1 MEKRCQLK
9 LFWFVTTRWRLWNVT
24 EAIAGQSG
32 GNLTSWVSV
41 CECVCV
47 ISMRLYACMR
57 ECVSV
62 CVVFAHSLILS
73 TSTLSAAL
81 DELKQRKRVKASDA
95 IQTIS
100 ESHIHMY
107 S

>member
-41 CECVCV
+41 CECVCYIYKTV
-47 ISMRLYACMR
+47 
-57 ECVSV
+57 CVSV
-62 CVVFAHSLILS
+62 RVCVWCVRTLANLINIDIIGS
-73 TSTLSAAL
+73 S
-81 DELKQRKRVKASDA
+81 
-95 IQTIS
+95 
-100 ESHIHMY
+100 
-107 S
+107 

>member
-47 ISMRLYACMR
+47 ISMRLYA
-57 ECVSV
+57 
-62 CVVFAHSLILS
+62 
-73 TSTLSAAL
+73 
-81 DELKQRKRVKASDA
+81 
-95 IQTIS
+95 
-100 ESHIHMY
+100 
-107 S
+107 

>member
-41 CECVCV
+41 CVCYIYETV
-47 ISMRLYACMR
+47 
-57 ECVSV
+57 CVSV
-62 CVVFAHSLILS
+62 CVVC
-73 TSTLSAAL
+73 
-81 DELKQRKRVKASDA
+81 
-95 IQTIS
+95 
-100 ESHIHMY
+100 SHTR
-107 S
+107 